1 MKTIRF
7 LLGLAMTATIALG
20 VSLPAYADVNDFEIT
35 NYDMKLELGRD
46 TEHRST
52 LQTTEII
59 TADFKHHN
67 RNRGIER
74 AIPKT
79 YDGHKVD
86 LRVVSI
92 TDEQGKDLEY
102 TTYNSN
108 GNEVVRIGNKDTYVQ
123 GLKTYKLT
131 YIQRDVTRHFADTAK
146 DEWYWNLN
154 GTQWRVPIR
163 EFNAEI
169 RLVPEVLAAYAQSAC
184 YQGRYGVNNQCEL
197 AKDGDIFRV
206 KAQKLTAGENIT
218 VAFGFAPETF
228 AGYQP
233 SLVERLLPWWLG
245 AQVVTGIVSVVAVIW
260 ASVRYAKRRNRTSEL
275 GTIVPEYLPPKNA
288 SVTTSAEVLDTP
300 RAVVAAQL
308 IDFAVRHYIK
318 IIETKPKKGFWSTA
332 EYTLEIVK
340 DISSLRDEEQEILRD
355 LFDNKTTVGTRL
367 EMKKLQNSTA
377 LYKRMQDNP
386 EKLKKL
392 VRSEYGLRVKNAVE
406 TQWFTRMA
414 KVLAVIGV
422 LTVAPFVLVMAGVIW
437 LIGWLLWTLT
447 DKGLTL
453 RRYLK
458 GLKLYI
464 GVAEQERL
472 KLLQSPEG
480 AEKVG
485 DGTADSPEKIV
496 KLYEKVLPY
505 AVLFGQEKEWSKQLG
520 SYYESTGSNPDWYTG
535 TNMTAFNA
543 GMLAGAISNFNTSTS
558 YTASSG
564 SSSGGSSGGGFS
576 GGGGG
581 GGGGGGW

>member
-1 MKTIRF
+1 MTRWWVWCVVLALAGG
-7 LLGLAMTATIALG
+7 LLAGSNAVASI
-20 VSLPAYADVNDFEIT
+20 NDFEIT
-35 NYDMKLELGRD
+35 KYDMQLELGRD
-46 TEHRST
+46 AEKRST
-52 LQTTEII
+52 LRTTEII
-59 TADFKHHN
+59 TANFATPN
-67 RNRGIER
+67 QNRGIER
-74 AIPKT
+74 AIPKKF
-79 YDGHKVD
+79 DGHSTNLKIESV
-86 LRVVSI
+86 
-92 TDEQGKDLEY
+92 TDAVGNALEY
-102 TTYNSN
+102 TTYGSN
-108 GNEVVRIGNKDTYVQ
+108 GNEVVRVGNKDTYVQ
-123 GLKTYKLT
+123 GLKTYKLV
-131 YIQRDVTRHFADTAK
+131 YSQRDVTRHYDNTGK
-146 DEWYWNLN
+146 DEFYWNLN

-163 EFNAEI
+163 NFSAEM
-169 RLVPEVLAAYAQSAC
+169 RLTPDVSAAYTQSAC
-184 YQGRYGVNNQCEL
+184 YQGQYGINNQCEL
-197 AKDGDIFRV
+197 AQDSDAFRV
-206 KAQKLTAGENIT
+206 KAQNLAVGENVT
-218 VAFGFAPETF
+218 VAVGFVPETF
-228 AGYQP
+228 VGYQP

-260 ASVRYAKRRNRTSEL
+260 ASARYAKRRNRTSEL
-275 GTIVPEYLPPKNA
+275 GTIVPEYLPPKDA
-288 SVTTSAEVLDTP
+288 SVTTSAEVLDVP
-300 RAVVAAQL
+300 RAVMAAQL

-340 DISSLRDEEQEILRD
+340 DISSLREEEREILRD
-355 LFDNKTTVGTRL
+355 LFDSKAVVGTRL
-367 EMKKLQNSTA
+367 EMKKLQNSTT

-392 VRSEYGLRVKNAVE
+392 VRGDYGLRAKDAVE
-406 TQWFTRMA
+406 TQWFTRTA
-414 KVLAVIGV
+414 KILAVIGV
-422 LTVAPFVLVMAGVIW
+422 LTLAPFALVMAGAIW
-437 LIGWLLWTLT
+437 LMGWSLWTLT

-485 DGTADSPEKIV
+485 DGTADSPEKMV

-520 SYYESTGSNPDWYTG
+520 SYYESTSSNPDWYAG

-558 YTASSG
+558 YTAPSS